1 MTDFRKKY
9 NFEERFNLSKNII
22 SNYEDKLPIYL
33 SFDKE
38 ILYIVDPLF
47 KKNIN
52 RYIVTSSLSIVQFL
66 SIVKKKLNIKSNESL
81 TLFIEIYNNNNN
93 NNQNN
98 QNNQNN
104 EINSVKYSKSLF
116 NSDKITES
124 ILCPLSA
131 SIESIYTQYK
141 DVDNFIYFRLTK
153 ENVFG

>member
-9 NFEERFNLSKNII
+9 NFEERLNLSKNII
-22 SNYEDKLPIYL
+22 SKYEDKIPIYL

-38 ILYIVDPLF
+38 ILSIVDPLF

-52 RYIVTSSLSIVQFL
+52 RYIVTSTLSIVQFL
-66 SIVKKKLNIKSNESL
+66 SIVKKKLNIKSEESL
-81 TLFIEIYNNNNN
+81 TLFIEIYNN
-93 NNQNN
+93 

-104 EINSVKYSKSLF
+104 ELNSVKYSKSLF

-131 SIESIYTQYK
+131 TVESIYTQYK
-141 DVDNFIYFRLTK
+141 DIDNFLYFRLIK

>member
-9 NFEERFNLSKNII
+9 NFEERINLSKIII
-22 SNYEDKLPIYL
+22 SKYEDKIPIYL

-38 ILYIVDPLF
+38 ILSIVDPLL

-52 RYIVTSSLSIVQFL
+52 RYIVTSTLTIVQFL
-66 SIVKKKLNIKSNESL
+66 SIIKKKLNVKPEESL
-81 TLFIEIYNNNNN
+81 TLFIEIYNNN
-93 NNQNN
+93 
-98 QNNQNN
+98 QNN
-104 EINSVKYSKSLF
+104 EVNSVKYSKSLF

-131 SIESIYTQYK
+131 TVESIYTQYK
-141 DVDNFIYFRLTK
+141 DIDNFLYFRLVK

>member
-9 NFEERFNLSKNII
+9 NFEERLNLSKNII
-22 SNYEDKLPIYL
+22 SKYEDKLPIYL

-38 ILYIVDPLF
+38 ILSIVDPLF

-52 RYIVTSSLSIVQFL
+52 RYIVTSTLSIVQFL
-66 SIVKKKLNIKSNESL
+66 SIVKKKLNIKPEESL
-81 TLFIEIYNNNNN
+81 TLFIEIYNNQI
-93 NNQNN
+93 NQIN
-98 QNNQNN
+98 QINQNN
-104 EINSVKYSKSLF
+104 EINSEKYSKSLF

-131 SIESIYTQYK
+131 TIESIYTQYK
-141 DVDNFIYFRLTK
+141 DIDNFLYFRLIK